1 MEQKQMGGPLASK
14 AAPARRKKGKHFL
27 AKNEALELAV
37 SIAGVQE
44 QKALGK
50 AEKHHQAQPCQRNI
64 DNDKPRLSNSK
75 LKIKETK
82 ALLAAQRARSKKDK
96 AKKRKRLSQDAT
108 SPPNDGDGHAHVGLL
123 SPTTKPARKKVS
135 FA

>member
-1 MEQKQMGGPLASK
+1 MERKQMGGPLAPK

-27 AKNEALELAV
+27 AKNEALELAA
-37 SIAGVQE
+37 SIAGAQE
-44 QKALGK
+44 QKALRK
-50 AEKHHQAQPCQRNI
+50 AEKHHQAQPHHRNT
-64 DNDKPRLSNSK
+64 DDEKPRLSNSK

-96 AKKRKRLSQDAT
+96 AKKRKRRSQDAT
-108 SPPNDGDGHAHVGLL
+108 FPPDDNDGHARVGLL
-123 SPTTKPARKKVS
+123 SATTKPARKKVS